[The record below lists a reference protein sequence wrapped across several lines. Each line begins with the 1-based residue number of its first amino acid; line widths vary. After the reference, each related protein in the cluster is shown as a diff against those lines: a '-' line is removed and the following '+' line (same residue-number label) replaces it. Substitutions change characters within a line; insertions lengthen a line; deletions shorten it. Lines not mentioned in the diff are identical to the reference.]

1 MAAPSVSQWLFF
13 AAKRLDPGEAKAYY
27 VLFRLQMTFMITEK
41 DLTHIGWLARLELSE
56 KDTEKYTPKLNS
68 VLEYFSEL
76 DEVDTEGVEPAY
88 HVLALS
94 NVFREDEVNPKGC
107 LSQDEALSNAPKK
120 QDGFF
125 KAPRMM

>member
-1 MAAPSVSQWLFF
+1 
-13 AAKRLDPGEAKAYY
+13 
-27 VLFRLQMTFMITEK
+27 MITKK
-41 DLTHIGWLARLELSE
+41 DLEHIAWLSRLELSE
-56 KDTEKYTPKLNS
+56 EDRERYAPKLNS
-68 VLEYFSEL
+68 VLDYFGEL
-76 DEVDTEGVEPAY
+76 DKVDTEGVEPTY

-94 NVFREDEVNPKGC
+94 NVFRDDEINSPAKS